1 MGKAGGGSGEIT
13 FGAMDPSHYKG
24 EITWAPVTQ
33 KAYWE
38 VVMEKVTVNGKTL
51 PGIADNTRRAAI
63 DTGTSLIAMS
73 KSDAAAI
80 NKMIGATAIPF
91 QGGGMFSIEC
101 SKLASMPNLT
111 FQFGGKEMTLTPT
124 DYSLQMK
131 TWLGTVC
138 ISGISGI
145 DLPPQMSN
153 LWIVGDVFL
162 RKYYTVYDYE
172 NARVGF
178 ADAA

>member
-1 MGKAGGGSGEIT
+1 MGKAGGGNGEIT
-13 FGAMDPSHYKG
+13 FGAIDDSRFKG
-24 EITWAPVTQ
+24 EISWAPVIR

-38 VVMEKVTVNGKTL
+38 VAMEKASVDGK
-51 PGIADNTRRAAI
+51 PVPNVSTRRAAI

-73 KSDAAAI
+73 KADAAAI

-91 QGGGMFSIEC
+91 QGGGMFYLEC

-111 FQFGGKEMTLTPT
+111 FQFGGKDMTLTAN
-124 DYSLQMK
+124 DYTLQMK
-131 TWLGTVC
+131 SWLGTVC

-145 DLPPQMSN
+145 DLPPQMSDV
-153 LWIVGDVFL
+153 WIVGDVFL

-172 NARVGF
+172 NSRVGF
-178 ADAA
+178 AEAA